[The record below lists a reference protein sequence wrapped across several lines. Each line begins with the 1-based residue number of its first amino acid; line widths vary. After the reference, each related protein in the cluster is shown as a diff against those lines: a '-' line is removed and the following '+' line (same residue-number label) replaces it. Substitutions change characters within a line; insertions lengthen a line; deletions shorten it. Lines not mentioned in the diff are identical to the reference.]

1 MLNDRFCISDL
12 GLEVRFS
19 YNKKKTD
26 RNQNHITRNSDNKS
40 TNSKKTDHFSS

>member
-1 MLNDRFCISDL
+1 MLSDRFYIPDL

-19 YNKKKTD
+19 YKKKTD

>member
-1 MLNDRFCISDL
+1 MLRERFYIPDL

-26 RNQNHITRNSDNKS
+26 RNQNHITRNSDN
-40 TNSKKTDHFSS
+40 